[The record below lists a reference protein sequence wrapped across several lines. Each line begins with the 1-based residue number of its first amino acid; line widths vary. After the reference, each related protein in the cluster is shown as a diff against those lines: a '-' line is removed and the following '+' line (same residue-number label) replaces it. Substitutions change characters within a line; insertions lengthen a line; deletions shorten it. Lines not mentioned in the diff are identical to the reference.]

1 MQKIV
6 EFRVAAGDI
15 ATQIQDYLDDN
26 SGETIVTLTSVHNQ
40 GDELVV
46 AVIND
51 GEQSI
56 LACGSLCCVFM
67 TQASVYIIRTYVR
80 YSAILSEIGLYKK

>member
-26 SGETIVTLTSVHNQ
+26 SGETIVTLTSVHNK

-51 GEQSI
+51 GE
-56 LACGSLCCVFM
+56 
-67 TQASVYIIRTYVR
+67 
-80 YSAILSEIGLYKK
+80 